1 MENPMKMDDE
11 QGSPMDW
18 KPSTSSQTS
27 ADTAELRNPF
37 CIHQI
42 HREHFAGALTNH
54 VMLVEKGDSTKTLM
68 LHIVYI
74 YIILLHIDT
83 WYLGENKKWRN
94 LERKIV
100 VSQPRALV
108 KVRQPAAATL
118 TIRIQQILGR
128 F

>member
-1 MENPMKMDDE
+1 
-11 QGSPMDW
+11 
-18 KPSTSSQTS
+18 
-27 ADTAELRNPF
+27 
-37 CIHQI
+37 
-42 HREHFAGALTNH
+42 
-54 VMLVEKGDSTKTLM
+54 MLVEKGDSTKTLM
-68 LHIVYI
+68 LHIVYIYVYI

>member
-1 MENPMKMDDE
+1 
-11 QGSPMDW
+11 
-18 KPSTSSQTS
+18 
-27 ADTAELRNPF
+27 
-37 CIHQI
+37 
-42 HREHFAGALTNH
+42 
-54 VMLVEKGDSTKTLM
+54 MLVEKGDNTKTLM

-74 YIILLHIDT
+74 YIILLHIVT